1 MRWDMGRESGVED
14 RRGLGPAHLIGGGG
28 VGAVVLALIGYF
40 VFGIDPRTTMHLA
53 QNMGADQ
60 GGQQQQ
66 VAAGGCPQG
75 DQTCRFVDVIHTSA
89 DDTWSAIF
97 QSQGQTYRPSHIV
110 LYTGGTGTACGTG
123 QAAMG
128 PFYCPGDETVY
139 LDLDFFN
146 TMDQELGAKGDFARA
161 YVIAHEVGHHVQKLL
176 GTSDRVAAIEERDGA
191 QGASGA
197 SVRLE
202 LQADCYAGV
211 WAKQSNTKMN
221 WLEAGDLDEALTAAS
236 SVGDDTLQK
245 RSQGTVVP
253 DSFTHGTSAQR
264 MKWFRAG
271 YDSGD
276 PGNCD
281 TFSGRI

>member
-1 MRWDMGRESGVED
+1 MRWDLGRESGVED
-14 RRGLGPAHLIGGGG
+14 RRGLGAGHLIGGGG
-28 VGAVVLALIGYF
+28 IGAVILAAIGYF
-40 VFGIDPRTTMHLA
+40 VFGIDPRTTMSVT
-53 QNMGADQ
+53 Q
-60 GGQQQQ
+60 GLQQQSPQ
-66 VAAGGCPQG
+66 QHVANGACPQG
-75 DQTCRFVDVIHTSA
+75 DDTCRFVDVIHTSA

-97 QSQGQTYRPSHIV
+97 RNAGESYRPSHVV
-110 LYTGGTGTACGTG
+110 LYSGGTGTACGTG
-123 QAAMG
+123 QSAMG

-176 GTSDRVAAIEERDGA
+176 GTSDRVAAAEERGGAEGA
-191 QGASGA
+191 QGP

-211 WAKQSNTKMN
+211 WAKQSNSKLN
-221 WLEAGDLDEALTAAS
+221 WLETGDLEEAITAAS

-245 RSQGTVVP
+245 RARGTVVP

-276 PGNCD
+276 PDSCD

>member
-1 MRWDMGRESGVED
+1 MRWDLGRESGVED

-28 VGAVVLALIGYF
+28 IGAVILAAIGYF
-40 VFGIDPRTTMHLA
+40 VFGIDPRTTMNATQSL
-53 QNMGADQ
+53 
-60 GGQQQQ
+60 QQQSPQ
-66 VAAGGCPQG
+66 QHVANGGCPQG
-75 DQTCRFVDVIHTSA
+75 DETCRFVDVIHTSA
-89 DDTWSAIF
+89 DDTWTAIF
-97 QSQGQTYRPSHIV
+97 RDEGQTYRASNIV
-110 LYTGGTGTACGTG
+110 LYNGGTGTACGTG
-123 QAAMG
+123 QTAMG

-176 GTSDRVAAIEERDGA
+176 GTSDRVAAAEERGGAEGA
-191 QGASGA
+191 QGA

-211 WAKQSNTKMN
+211 WAKQSNSKLN
-221 WLEAGDLDEALTAAS
+221 WLESGDLEEAINAAS

-271 YDSGD
+271 YDSGN